1 MSLLF
6 ISLGSDARFLS
17 MGKNITVFICP
28 HFTDEAREAKQ
39 VVLNSARKLFS
50 QNTWRLTLP
59 G

>member
-1 MSLLF
+1 
-6 ISLGSDARFLS
+6 

-28 HFTDEAREAKQ
+28 HFTDEAREAEQ